1 MTKKELEKEAAEF
14 EESNTVNKIK
24 KNAEVDNLETK
35 LNKTIEMIIKLEEIM
50 YEQYSKQNQ
59 KDFSRVP

>member
-24 KNAEVDNLETK
+24 KNAEVDNLEMK

-50 YEQYSKQNQ
+50 YEQY

>member
-50 YEQYSKQNQ
+50 YEQY